1 MIESFLEDIN
11 NVLTSGEVPNLY
23 PADEL
28 APIRDG
34 VRADAVKSGVDDTP
48 DNLFAFFIERA
59 RENLHVV
66 VAMSPIGESFRN
78 RVRMFP
84 GLVNCTTIDW
94 FLDWPVHSPDTT
106 LICAHAHI
114 TSSLAATFKKQ
125 RDAESCHESCP
136 THAIAVNAAHPS
148 HTRGAARCSALRRR
162 GAPRPGRASPH
173 CQCQCHRR
181 SWQLQ
186 RALRC

>member
-94 FLDWPVHSPDTT
+94 FLDWP
-106 LICAHAHI
+106 
-114 TSSLAATFKKQ
+114 
-125 RDAESCHESCP
+125 
-136 THAIAVNAAHPS
+136 PS
-148 HTRGAARCSALRRR
+148 ALEEVAARFLDDVDIKDTEVLS
-162 GAPRPGRASPH
+162 PRTLSPFYTEDTSV
-173 CQCQCHRR
+173 HRKGV
-181 SWQLQ
+181 
-186 RALRC
+186 